1 MAELRQSAP
10 KQFAPPGP
18 ESKDL
23 RLMTEGESFHWEAK
37 AAGAKKKSK
46 SAK

>member
-10 KQFAPPGP
+10 KQFAPAGP

-23 RLMTEGESFHWEAK
+23 RLVTEGERFHWEAK
-37 AAGAKKKSK
+37 PAGAKKKSK
-46 SAK
+46 PTK